1 MYYAKFGRGLM
12 ARWII
17 QNKVNSVEDLKQFN
31 LDDYKYD
38 LNLSNELEFVFHSS
52 TTSEIICLL
61 IVLFLKIV

>member
-1 MYYAKFGRGLM
+1 M

-38 LNLSNELEFVFHSS
+38 LNLSNELEFVF
-52 TTSEIICLL
+52 TRQQP
-61 IVLFLKIV
+61 VK